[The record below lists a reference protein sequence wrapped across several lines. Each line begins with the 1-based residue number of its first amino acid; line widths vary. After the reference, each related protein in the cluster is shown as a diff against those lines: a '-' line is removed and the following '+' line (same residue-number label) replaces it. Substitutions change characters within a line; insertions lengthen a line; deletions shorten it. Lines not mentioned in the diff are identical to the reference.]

1 MNLSNII
8 GSLKLDLENLLDHR
22 FDHISFGIL
31 PDEDPKGFMQLDS
44 VSPQGKQRKDVSILI
59 GILYSSDTINGLNS
73 QIYSDIEIILD
84 RYQGNQSV
92 CLGNDA
98 SDVRLGST
106 IEVSMPQTYANRGR
120 ISDTD
125 GFFTSVAFNLVIT
138 VVG

>member
-1 MNLSNII
+1 MDGLEQ
-8 GSLKLDLENLLDHR
+8 DLVNLLGHN

-31 PDEDPKGFMQLDS
+31 PDEDPKGFMQLNS
-44 VSPQGKQRKDVSILI
+44 VNPQGKQSNNVSVLI
-59 GILYSSDTINGLNS
+59 GILYSSDTIEGLNS

-98 SDVRLGST
+98 SDVKLGST

-125 GFFTSVAFNLVIT
+125 GFFTSVAFSLV
-138 VVG
+138 VMVMG